1 MVRTSSP
8 NPKSPA
14 KSKASK
20 QQQTLPSVAAVQ
32 DALPWTPGHGGR
44 AVGRTAVADT
54 DLPAGCLVMQE
65 RALLLIPRSGTAS
78 HVCHACL
85 EPMMPAKAQKGPG
98 GAEDGTSNPLLPRY
112 CSRACAAPR
121 LLRDGHLLPLRRGL
135 ADISREHGV
144 DPELLH
150 LVALLDLDGG
160 TGAPAAPAPGP
171 APAEPGAGAPPP
183 PPLVVACGPADVAC
197 LHSSWDKRPAPWRGA
212 LGPALRAVHAQLA
225 ALAAGGKLAGY
236 AAPGTLP
243 ELQARAAML
252 ATNLVGT
259 GPSTEAGL
267 ALFPGLASFSHSCMP
282 NCIWIAAGD
291 TVYVRTVTPI
301 KAGEPLTL
309 SFAPLYEPRS
319 VRKQTLAME
328 RGVSCACTR
337 CVSPLATSSDR
348 FLEGV
353 WCLACRRDV
362 LVEAANQESAAAE
375 YEAQACERERR
386 AAGPHAARLG
396 RGGGKHKGRK
406 ATGGGAAAAGA
417 APGASAA
424 GAGYVEE
431 EGMPAGEETPVAGHE
446 SVPSTPRPGAADSPP
461 AAEAQAADHSQCC
474 GGHGD
479 HSHHHHAPPPLTFPG
494 KWWKCCGCG
503 SVAPGVAE
511 QGLGPQQLVQRA
523 DLLWQQG
530 LMLHNMKAYSQ
541 SEQILRVLC
550 AGLAGRLHP
559 LHARVIDAL
568 TPLLNINIQRGETVT
583 VFNLALQLW
592 EAERSI
598 VDRPTLTQLTYLGAL
613 VEAAHHKATHANS
626 SVVRKQFDRKYK
638 LAHSELVFL
647 RKMMLGPEE

>member
-1 MVRTSSP
+1 
-8 NPKSPA
+8 
-14 KSKASK
+14 
-20 QQQTLPSVAAVQ
+20 
-32 DALPWTPGHGGR
+32 
-44 AVGRTAVADT
+44 
-54 DLPAGCLVMQE
+54 MQE

-150 LVALLDLDGG
+150 L
-160 TGAPAAPAPGP
+160 
-171 APAEPGAGAPPP
+171 
-183 PPLVVACGPADVAC
+183 
-197 LHSSWDKRPAPWRGA
+197 RPAPWRGA
-212 LGPALRAVHAQLA
+212 LGPALRAVHAELA

-348 FLEGV
+348 FLE
-353 WCLACRRDV
+353 
-362 LVEAANQESAAAE
+362 
-375 YEAQACERERR
+375 
-386 AAGPHAARLG
+386 
-396 RGGGKHKGRK
+396 
-406 ATGGGAAAAGA
+406 
-417 APGASAA
+417 
-424 GAGYVEE
+424 E

-530 LMLHNMKAYSQ
+530 LMLHNMKVDGGGKAYSQ

-568 TPLLNINIQRGETVT
+568 TPLLNIN
-583 VFNLALQLW
+583 
-592 EAERSI
+592 
-598 VDRPTLTQLTYLGAL
+598 
-613 VEAAHHKATHANS
+613 ATHANS

>member
-291 TVYVRTVTPI
+291 TVYVRTVVPI

-319 VRKQTLAME
+319 VRKQVQCSQRHAATLLLVGWGGLDRCGEAPTQWSGGAAPSVPVAPSACTRAPPRRHAPPNLRTMQTLAME

-348 FLEGV
+348 FLEV
-353 WCLACRRDV
+353 RCVLAAGADCTAYQNEGTV
-362 LVEAANQESAAAE
+362 LVNRGQEVVALVRSRASRQCATCDRPPPRKPVCRPESFLAGSIARAHDPLRRVCGAWPAAAMCWSRRPTRK
-375 YEAQACERERR
+375 ARRRSTRPRRASASGERR
-386 AAGPHAARLG
+386 G
-396 RGGGKHKGRK
+396 RTQP
-406 ATGGGAAAAGA
+406 AWGGGAASTRAGRRRAA
-417 APGASAA
+417 APPPPAPRQGPAPRERATWRRKGCLRARRPPWRATSLCPAPLGPARPTPRLQPRRRRQTTASAA
-424 GAGYVEE
+424 AGT
-431 EGMPAGEETPVAGHE
+431 ATTPTTT
-446 SVPSTPRPGAADSPP
+446 TPHRP
-461 AAEAQAADHSQCC
+461 
-474 GGHGD
+474 
-479 HSHHHHAPPPLTFPG
+479 
-494 KWWKCCGCG
+494 
-503 SVAPGVAE
+503 
-511 QGLGPQQLVQRA
+511 
-523 DLLWQQG
+523 
-530 LMLHNMKAYSQ
+530 
-541 SEQILRVLC
+541 
-550 AGLAGRLHP
+550 
-559 LHARVIDAL
+559 
-568 TPLLNINIQRGETVT
+568 
-583 VFNLALQLW
+583 
-592 EAERSI
+592 
-598 VDRPTLTQLTYLGAL
+598 
-613 VEAAHHKATHANS
+613 
-626 SVVRKQFDRKYK
+626 
-638 LAHSELVFL
+638 
-647 RKMMLGPEE
+647 